1 MSIQVTPVRAVV
13 RENSIW
19 ALITRI
25 PDACMWSYARK
36 VVTDD
41 YAKGANAFCAALPAT
56 THVVQW
62 GDAHGLLPLH
72 RKRRILTPDEADHRP

>member
-1 MSIQVTPVRAVV
+1 MPVRAVV

-41 YAKGANAFCAALPAT
+41 CAKGANAFFE
-56 THVVQW
+56 
-62 GDAHGLLPLH
+62 
-72 RKRRILTPDEADHRP
+72 KRDPELKGV